1 MLLKRAAFEVHSH
14 AANGDHRF
22 GINGI
27 RVESDGS
34 TVATDG
40 HRLIQYIPPETPS
53 GDEFPKTEGCDPSG
67 GMVPGVAPFT
77 IPNDSAKEIIKAAPK
92 RQTLPILEYI
102 ALDGK
107 QTNANGSACFAVNDL
122 ESVRVFHPQKI
133 EGTFPNYQ
141 KVIPEA
147 DKAAA
152 TVHLDAAFLESLCST
167 LKKMAGPGKR
177 VGKNAIDVKVSFYGD
192 GKPVRFDADLKSQ
205 GSVVAVIMPRR
216 AD

>member
-14 AANGDHRF
+14 AASGDHRF

-53 GDEFPKTEGCDPSG
+53 GDDFPKTEGIDLDGSK
-67 GMVPGVAPFT
+67 VEPFT

-107 QTNANGSACFAVNDL
+107 QTNGNGSACFAVNDL
-122 ESVRVFHPQKI
+122 ESVRVFHP
-133 EGTFPNYQ
+133 NYQ
-141 KVIPEA
+141 QVIPEA

-177 VGKNAIDVKVSFYGD
+177 VGENAIDVKVSFYGE

>member
-14 AANGDHRF
+14 AASGDHRF

-53 GDEFPKTEGCDPSG
+53 GDEFPKTEGIDLDGSK
-67 GMVPGVAPFT
+67 VEPFT

-107 QTNANGSACFAVNDL
+107 QTNGNGSACFAVNDL
-122 ESVRVFHPQKI
+122 ESVRVFHKRSRALFRTI
-133 EGTFPNYQ
+133 SRSFP
-141 KVIPEA
+141 
-147 DKAAA
+147 
-152 TVHLDAAFLESLCST
+152 
-167 LKKMAGPGKR
+167 KR
-177 VGKNAIDVKVSFYGD
+177 TK
-192 GKPVRFDADLKSQ
+192 R
-205 GSVVAVIMPRR
+205 PRR
-216 AD
+216 YTLTRLSWSRFARP